1 MSPPKALKS
10 LQSSPLT
17 ALSGIVDD
25 IAGDVLTPE
34 GLENLASVDVSTLPT
49 LSGDELF
56 SPCVG
61 RVGKF
66 ICIGLNYADHAEES
80 GLPFQ
85 ECPIIFMKA
94 TSAIIGPNDDVIVP
108 KNSIK
113 PDWKTSL
120 VSSLARKLV
129 TSKLTT
135 RWITS
140 LAVANFFRLSR
151 HKLYCRS

>member
-1 MSPPKALKS
+1 MSAPRALRS

-34 GLENLASVDVSTLPT
+34 GLEKLASVDVSTLPT

-56 SPCVG
+56 SPRVG
-61 RVGKF
+61 RVRKF

-80 GLPFQ
+80 GLPVPGV
-85 ECPIIFMKA
+85 PIIFMKA
-94 TSAIIGPNDDVIVP
+94 TSAIISPNDDVIVP

-113 PDWKTSL
+113 PDWKVEL
-120 VSSLARKLV
+120 GIVIGKEARYV
-129 TSKLTT
+129 EVDDAMDH
-135 RWITS
+135 I
-140 LAVANFFRLSR
+140 AGCANFFRALSA
-151 HKLYCRS
+151 